1 MIPGVTVVCVS
12 YLVLFMKT
20 PNANATG
27 ESESWIFHQLP
38 YVVDFLL
45 IVQWI
50 AVLVCWRKQKKTLQ
64 FLHDLTLSS
73 KDKNLAQCNTSRCF
87 EEKLA
92 SKTTFGFLF
101 PCVALID
108 V

>member
-1 MIPGVTVVCVS
+1 MLTLSVN
-12 YLVLFMKT
+12 LKT
-20 PNANATG
+20 G
-27 ESESWIFHQLP
+27 IVIS

-50 AVLVCWRKQKKTLQ
+50 AVFICWRKKKNKQKNIDTIIEGQ
-64 FLHDLTLSS
+64 EFSTVIPDTSS
-73 KDKNLAQCNTSRCF
+73 CF
-87 EEKLA
+87 EEKSA

-101 PCVALID
+101 ACGALID